1 MIRPCILMEPCTI
14 FFEPRGETRK
24 RVDMCLRKRVAN
36 VMDALHDLFAVI
48 FSIICI
54 GFGELRT
61 ICKYPLYAMQD
72 QFSSR
77 DEENFY

>member
-1 MIRPCILMEPCTI
+1 
-14 FFEPRGETRK
+14 
-24 RVDMCLRKRVAN
+24 MCLRKRVAN

-54 GFGELRT
+54 GFGELHT

>member
-1 MIRPCILMEPCTI
+1 
-14 FFEPRGETRK
+14 
-24 RVDMCLRKRVAN
+24 
-36 VMDALHDLFAVI
+36 MDALHDLFAVI

-72 QFSSR
+72 QFR